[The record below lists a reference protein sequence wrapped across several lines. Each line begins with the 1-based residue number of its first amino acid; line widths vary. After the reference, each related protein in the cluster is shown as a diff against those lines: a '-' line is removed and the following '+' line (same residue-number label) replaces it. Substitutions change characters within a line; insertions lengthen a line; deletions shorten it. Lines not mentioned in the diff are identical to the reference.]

1 MFTAPDPRHSPGMKP
16 GPLLIALGGMTAMA
30 ACMGIGRFVYTPILP
45 YMTDALSL
53 TKGEAGFIASA
64 NFLGYL
70 AGSLAGA
77 TGLLRGDRRRWALWA
92 LAVSAATTAAMAI
105 TVSVPAFAILR
116 FVGGV
121 TSALV
126 MVFGSAIVFDR
137 LAAAGRSD
145 LTHYH
150 FAGVGLGMA
159 ISALLVSVLGAAH
172 IGWDGQWVA
181 SGAIAAIG
189 LAAVAVMFPR
199 GAGEVPATT
208 PQASTGIDRR
218 MIPLTISYGLFGFGY
233 VITATFI
240 SVMVRQTPA
249 IAAIEPVVWLIVGL
263 AAIPSV
269 ALWAWIGRRLGNPAS
284 IALAC
289 LAESAG
295 VAATVLFDSA
305 AAVLIGGALLGGTFM
320 GITAVGMTT
329 AREISLSG
337 GSGDPRRALG
347 LIVAAFGAGQMIG
360 PAFGGYIA
368 EITGSFTVPTLVASG
383 TLVVAAALAMTLRIQ
398 KI

>member
-1 MFTAPDPRHSPGMKP
+1 MKTAP
-16 GPLLIALGGMTAMA
+16 LTIALGGMIAMA
-30 ACMGIGRFVYTPILP
+30 ASMGIGRFVYTPILP

-53 TKGEAGFIASA
+53 TKGEAGFIAAA

-92 LAVSAATTAAMAI
+92 LAVSAATTAAMAL
-105 TVSVPAFAILR
+105 TLSVPAFLLLR
-116 FVGGV
+116 FAGGV

-137 LAAAGRSD
+137 LAAAGRPALS
-145 LTHYH
+145 HYH

-159 ISALLVSVLGAAH
+159 ISAVLVSVLGEYG
-172 IGWDGQWVA
+172 IGWSGQWMA
-181 SGAIAAIG
+181 SGAIAAIALG
-189 LAAVAVMFPR
+189 LVYAMIPR
-199 GAGEVPATT
+199 GAGEVPPTPATSQ
-208 PQASTGIDRR
+208 PGFDRR
-218 MIPLTISYGLFGFGY
+218 IIPLAIAYGLFGFGY

-240 SVMVRQTPA
+240 SVLVRQTPS
-249 IAAIEPVVWLIVGL
+249 IAAIEPVIWLIVGL

-289 LAESAG
+289 LTEAVG

-305 AAVLIGGALLGGTFM
+305 PAVLIGGALLGGTFM

-329 AREISLSG
+329 ARELSR
-337 GSGDPRRALG
+337 GDPRRMLG
-347 LIVAAFGAGQMIG
+347 LLVAAFGTGQMAG
-360 PAFGGYIA
+360 PLFGGYIA
-368 EITGSFTVPTLVASG
+368 GLTGNFTLPSLVAASV
-383 TLVVAAALAMTLRIQ
+383 LIVAAGLVLTVRIP
-398 KI
+398 KA

>member
-1 MFTAPDPRHSPGMKP
+1 MKSSP
-16 GPLLIALGGMTAMA
+16 LTIALGGMIAMA
-30 ACMGIGRFVYTPILP
+30 AVMGIGRFVYTPILP
-45 YMTDALSL
+45 YMTDSLSL

-77 TGLLRGDRRRWALWA
+77 TGFLRGDRRKWALWA
-92 LAVSAATTAAMAI
+92 LAVSAATTAAMAV
-105 TVSVPAFAILR
+105 TVSVPAFLLLR
-116 FVGGV
+116 FVGGA

-137 LAAAGRSD
+137 LAAAGRPALS
-145 LTHYH
+145 HYH

-159 ISALLVSVLGAAH
+159 ISAVLVSVLGAAG
-172 IGWDGQWVA
+172 IGWDGQWVM
-181 SGAIAAIG
+181 SGAAAALG
-189 LAAVAVMFPR
+189 LAAVAVMIPR
-199 GAGEVPATT
+199 GAGEVPPT
-208 PQASTGIDRR
+208 PSEAPTGIDRR
-218 MIPLTISYGLFGFGY
+218 MIPLTVSYGLFGFGY

-240 SVMVRQTPA
+240 SVLVRQTPS
-249 IAAIEPVVWLIVGL
+249 IAAIEPVIWLIVGL
-263 AAIPSV
+263 AAVPSV

-289 LAESAG
+289 LVEAAG

-320 GITAVGMTT
+320 GITAVGMAT
-329 AREISLSG
+329 AREIAINSG
-337 GSGDPRRALG
+337 GGDPRRALG

-360 PAFGGYIA
+360 PAFGGYVA
-368 EITGSFTVPTLVASG
+368 ELTGSFTVPTLVASG
-383 TLVVAAALAMTLRIQ
+383 VLVVAAAFALMVRIP
-398 KI
+398 KA